1 MYIYIISII
10 YCSSKEMIVGL
21 LPTRLTHLARF
32 HFGYLCFTILLGIYH
47 NFNPCI
53 SKCEYTLDKL
63 LLIRCTYLCL
73 ILQINNAGISYNT
86 GSDNSVDCA
95 ENVIN
100 TNYIGTKNM
109 IKAAIPLMRPSAEG
123 ARIVLVSSRLGRLN
137 GRRNVSLI

>member
-1 MYIYIISII
+1 
-10 YCSSKEMIVGL
+10 MIVGL

-63 LLIRCTYLCL
+63 LLIRCTHLCL

-86 GSDNSVDCA
+86 RLDNSVECV
-95 ENVIN
+95 EYVTN
-100 TNYIGTKNM
+100 TNYIGSKNM
-109 IKAAIPLMRPSAEG
+109 VKVAIPLMSPCTANAWIG
-123 ARIVLVSSRLGRLN
+123 LVSSRP
-137 GRRNVSLI
+137 